1 MSKKKLMR
9 YFETLQMA
17 RDNRKNQTAA
27 ERVFWEKVRGRKLF
41 GLKFNRQFLIEYKE
55 ILGNKLYYI
64 VDFHNFEY
72 KLVVEIDGSIHQE
85 QVEYDKRREN
95 DIIALGYQVLR
106 FSNDEVLYRWESVEK
121 KLREFISI
129 SGRSLKKEV

>member
-1 MSKKKLMR
+1 MK

-17 RDNRKNQTAA
+17 RDNRKNQTTA
-27 ERVFWEKVRGRKLF
+27 ESVFWEKVRGRKLF